1 MTLAA
6 LVPGFAQT
14 PVKTCSLSN
23 SVQYRQFEFKDSA
36 NQPIKALVVNVDLSD
51 SHTFL
56 RPLGG
61 DSCKKVSERGK
72 SSNALVAVN
81 GGYFDGACKSVT
93 FLKIDALVKAM
104 NSQNRSAL
112 GIDGQERISIKR
124 VPAGQDWPEMRHA
137 MGGIPRIVVDGQVD
151 VNSEGGSASFIN
163 SRHPRTALGM
173 IDDQHAMIVVIEGR
187 SAASKGMS
195 LKALAQF
202 MISLGAKQAVNLDGG
217 GSTAMYI
224 DPRFG
229 DSDGVVMRPSD
240 GRERRVNAAF
250 AVFAPATG
258 AKCF

>member
-1 MTLAA
+1 MALAA
-6 LVPGFAQT
+6 FVPGFAQT

-23 SVQYRQFEFKDSA
+23 SVQYRQFAFRDSA
-36 NQPIKALVVNVDLSD
+36 NQPIKAFVVNVDLTD
-51 SHTFL
+51 PQTYL

-61 DSCKKVSERGK
+61 DACKKVSDRGRQSK
-72 SSNALVAVN
+72 ALVAVN

-104 NSQNRSAL
+104 NTQNRSAL
-112 GIDGQERISIKR
+112 GVDGQERISIKR
-124 VPAGQDWPEMRHA
+124 VPAGQDWADMRHA

-163 SRHPRTALGM
+163 SRHPRTALGL
-173 IDDQHAMIVVIEGR
+173 IDEQHAMIVVIEGR
-187 SAASKGMS
+187 SAESKGMS
-195 LKALAQF
+195 LKALAEF

-224 DPRFG
+224 DPQLG
-229 DSDGVVMRPSD
+229 DADGVINRPSD

-250 AVFAPATG
+250 AVFAPASG